1 MFEFQHPEYLWLLT
15 LVLLLGF
22 IFFLSNK
29 YRWKVTL
36 RFVSQNLIEK
46 LAPETG
52 SGKRI
57 VKQILLLLSSSFLIL
72 ALANPQVGTRLEEIK
87 REGIDLFVAIDVSLS
102 MKAEDIRPSRLEKA
116 KRDVSVLLKKLAG
129 DRVGLIVFA
138 GEAFVQFPLTADYSA
153 ADLFISAVDV
163 DVVPT
168 PGTMIAAAIEKAL
181 SSFSKDLPTQ
191 KAIVVVSDG
200 ENTEGE
206 IENSI
211 EMAKKMGVKV
221 FTIGMGTLEG
231 GPIPINDSKGNR
243 IDYKRD
249 RAGSI
254 VLTRLDE
261 RTLEELA
268 ARTGASYK
276 RATSGGNEINDIYK
290 ELTTIEKT
298 EFGVKQITGYESQFQ
313 YPLALAIFFL
323 IMEFLLSERKGKML
337 KQIKRMVPFRSVTI
351 LIFLFVPLLVSA
363 QTVRSHISEGNEAYE
378 QKRYGDAEAEYKK
391 AQSRDPRSLEAR
403 FNLGDAY
410 YKQDRY
416 DEALRA
422 FSEAGMNTKNPHEQA
437 ASFHNIGNALLKS
450 GKIEE
455 SIEAYKQALRRNP
468 TDDDTRYNLQY
479 ARELLKQQQQSK
491 DKNQQQQEKDRDKE
505 EKENQ
510 KKDQQQNQDQ
520 REEEKQQ
527 QKNQQTQQDEQQ
539 AREEQAK
546 AAQQKHQIPKEQAEQ
561 ILQALRNNEKELQKQ
576 LRKREGV
583 RVKVEKD
590 W

>member
-1 MFEFQHPEYLWLLT
+1 MLEFQHPEYLWLLT
-15 LVLLLGF
+15 LVLLLGL
-22 IFFLSNK
+22 IFFLSNQ
-29 YRWKVTL
+29 YRRKVTI
-36 RFVSQNLIEK
+36 RFISQNLLEK
-46 LAPETG
+46 LAPDIG

-57 VKQILLLLSSSFLIL
+57 AKQLLLLLSISFLIL

-87 REGIDLFVAIDVSLS
+87 REGIDLFVAMDVSLS

-168 PGTMIAAAIEKAL
+168 PGTIIAAAIEKAL

-191 KAIVVVSDG
+191 KAIIIVSDG

-206 IENSI
+206 MDNAIEK
-211 EMAKKMGVKV
+211 AKEMGVKV

-231 GPIPINDSKGNR
+231 GPIPIHDSKGNR

-249 RAGSI
+249 RGGSI

-261 RTLEELA
+261 RTLEDLA
-268 ARTGASYK
+268 ARTGASYN

-290 ELTTIEKT
+290 ELTAIEKT

-313 YPLALAIFFL
+313 YPLALAILFL
-323 IMEFLLSERKGKML
+323 IMEVLLSERKGKML
-337 KQIKRMVPFRSVTI
+337 KQIKKMIPFRSAAM
-351 LIFLFVPLLVSA
+351 LLFLLVPFLVSA
-363 QTVRSHISEGNEAYE
+363 QTVRSHVSKGNEAYE

-391 AQSRDPRSLEAR
+391 AQSKDPKSLEAR

-410 YKQDRY
+410 YKQDRH

-422 FSEAGMNTKNPHEQA
+422 FSEAGANTKIPHEQA
-437 ASFHNIGNALLKS
+437 ASFHNVGNALLKS

-455 SIEAYKQALRRNP
+455 SIDAYKEALRRNP
-468 TDDDTRYNLQY
+468 SDDDTRYNLQY

-505 EKENQ
+505 EKKNQ
-510 KKDQQQNQDQ
+510 KKDQQQNQNQ
-520 REEEKQQ
+520 KEEEKQQ
-527 QKNQQTQQDEQQ
+527 RKNQQTQQDEQQ
-539 AREEQAK
+539 ARDEQAK

-583 RVKVEKD
+583 RIKVEKD